1 MGDRVTYV
9 FEQKYSHPIFL
20 YGHWAG
26 ENMMANL
33 ADAIVFAW
41 DRIQMEDEPYATR
54 QMISHLIGDD
64 WKMETGWGL
73 TTYYCDSEHSVPV
86 ISVRDKTVKLLP
98 NVNWPSE
105 KFDINADPKFVMDLD
120 SFVKKF
126 SKSLTFA

>member
-64 WKMETGWGL
+64 WGQEYGWGL
-73 TTYYCDSEHSVPV
+73 STYYCDSEHSVPV
-86 ISVRDKTVKLLP
+86 ISVIDRTVKLLP
-98 NVNWPSE
+98 QPAGFSD
-105 KFDINADPKFVMDLD
+105 KFDINAEPKFTMSLQQFLD
-120 SFVKKF
+120 KF
-126 SKSLTFA
+126 AKVLV

>member
-98 NVNWPSE
+98 QPAGFSD
-105 KFDINADPKFVMDLD
+105 KFDINAEPKFTMSLQQFLD
-120 SFVKKF
+120 KF
-126 SKSLTFA
+126 AKVLV

>member
-26 ENMMANL
+26 HNMMANL
-33 ADAIVFAW
+33 ADAIQFAMP
-41 DRIQMEDEPYATR
+41 RIQMEDEPYATR
-54 QMISHLIGDD
+54 MMISHLIGSE
-64 WKMETGWGL
+64 WAHETGWGL
-73 TTYYCDSEHSVPV
+73 STYYCDSEHSVPV

-98 NVNWPSE
+98 QPAGFSD